1 MLLPR
6 RAHDT
11 GAFLGL
17 LRFTECKVLAGQL
30 ARGRL
35 GFANIILEHEIV
47 PFAAE
52 DDIVGLSNHF
62 NLFYYYTKNLR

>member
-1 MLLPR
+1 MLLPG
-6 RAHDT
+6 RAHEAGT
-11 GAFLGL
+11 LLGPL
-17 LRFTECKVLAGQL
+17 LSTEGEVIVGES

-35 GFANIILEHEIV
+35 GLADIVLKHQIV

-62 NLFYYYTKNLR
+62 NLFYY